1 MTCPKCGSRKMSVV
15 IDTREI
21 RDGAITYRRRECVV
35 CGCRYTTYE
44 RVEKIGRKRR
54 VKDG

>member
-44 RVEKIGRKRR
+44 RVEKIGKKRR
-54 VKDG
+54 AKDG